1 MYSIICA
8 SFLQMLETALGH
20 LLEGRQVV
28 EANEDYSNDVDLD
41 IKPKFWSQLQSLLKR
56 MLAASLP
63 SSSGRVAPV
72 AQSSTSNRE
81 AGFRSFCPPPHERRG
96 RERPWPV
103 EAVAGSSPPPPLPR
117 PGLLAAAAPANPG
130 GGDAPWRRRQQALAA
145 SRPGS
150 RSGAGRRR
158 TAGGGARTSGWVG
171 GADRRE
177 RDRVPPTFTIHPG
190 L

>member
-28 EANEDYSNDVDLD
+28 EANEDYSNDVDLE

-63 SSSGRVAPV
+63 SSTGRVAPV

-103 EAVAGSSPPPPLPR
+103 EAVAGSS
-117 PGLLAAAAPANPG
+117 A
-130 GGDAPWRRRQQALAA
+130 RRRLPSLVQELEPKQGCLARLDSRVVA
-145 SRPGS
+145 SCYS
-150 RSGAGRRR
+150 LVR
-158 TAGGGARTSGWVG
+158 TLARTGVRFASKGEKTDQGRWCSGS
-171 GADRRE
+171 
-177 RDRVPPTFTIHPG
+177 
-190 L
+190 

>member
-63 SSSGRVAPV
+63 SSTGRVASG
-72 AQSSTSNRE
+72 AQSSTSNSE
-81 AGFRSFCPPPHERRG
+81 AAKLKEMYRLSLK
-96 RERPWPV
+96 
-103 EAVAGSSPPPPLPR
+103 SSSL
-117 PGLLAAAAPANPG
+117 GQLH
-130 GGDAPWRRRQQALAA
+130 ALHKLWI
-145 SRPGS
+145 S
-150 RSGAGRRR
+150 
-158 TAGGGARTSGWVG
+158 
-171 GADRRE
+171 
-177 RDRVPPTFTIHPG
+177 
-190 L
+190 

>member
-63 SSSGRVAPV
+63 SSTGRVAPV
-72 AQSSTSNRE
+72 AQSSTSNNE
-81 AGFRSFCPPPHERRG
+81 AAKLKEMYRLSLK
-96 RERPWPV
+96 
-103 EAVAGSSPPPPLPR
+103 SSSL
-117 PGLLAAAAPANPG
+117 GQLH
-130 GGDAPWRRRQQALAA
+130 ALHKLWI
-145 SRPGS
+145 S
-150 RSGAGRRR
+150 
-158 TAGGGARTSGWVG
+158 
-171 GADRRE
+171 
-177 RDRVPPTFTIHPG
+177 
-190 L
+190 

>member
-1 MYSIICA
+1 
-8 SFLQMLETALGH
+8 MLETALGH

-117 PGLLAAAAPANPG
+117 PGLLAAVDAGLSLTARSGLLAAAAPAHPG
-130 GGDAPWRRRQQALAA
+130 GGGSKPWLRRALAA
-145 SRPGS
+145 DREQ
-150 RSGAGRRR
+150 
-158 TAGGGARTSGWVG
+158 GGGALPAAALVRAAGWEGRTGENEIG
-171 GADRRE
+171 F
-177 RDRVPPTFTIHPG
+177 PPRLLYTQWA
-190 L
+190 